1 MVAKDEILT
10 DRLNSTLAEIKLV
23 LEVKNDKLFKELA
36 AIGWVMNI
44 EEFELNYRNG
54 IDDTLNQL
62 QTAVLLLAQ
71 LEDRITVI
79 GQDLQNLSQTVE
91 EFVTQQRDEW
101 FQKGFYDRCSSSS
114 IACFKSLKLTGLTK

>member
-1 MVAKDEILT
+1 
-10 DRLNSTLAEIKLV
+10 
-23 LEVKNDKLFKELA
+23 
-36 AIGWVMNI
+36 MNI

-54 IDDTLNQL
+54 IDNTLNQL

-91 EFVTQQRDEW
+91 EFVTQQRDE
-101 FQKGFYDRCSSSS
+101 
-114 IACFKSLKLTGLTK
+114 

>member
-1 MVAKDEILT
+1 
-10 DRLNSTLAEIKLV
+10 
-23 LEVKNDKLFKELA
+23 
-36 AIGWVMNI
+36 MNI

-91 EFVTQQRDEW
+91 EFVTQQRDE
-101 FQKGFYDRCSSSS
+101 
-114 IACFKSLKLTGLTK
+114 

>member
-1 MVAKDEILT
+1 
-10 DRLNSTLAEIKLV
+10 
-23 LEVKNDKLFKELA
+23 
-36 AIGWVMNI
+36 MNI

-79 GQDLQNLSQTVE
+79 GQDLQNLSLTVE
-91 EFVTQQRDEW
+91 EFVTQQRDE
-101 FQKGFYDRCSSSS
+101 
-114 IACFKSLKLTGLTK
+114 

>member
-1 MVAKDEILT
+1 
-10 DRLNSTLAEIKLV
+10 
-23 LEVKNDKLFKELA
+23 
-36 AIGWVMNI
+36 MNI

-91 EFVTQQRDEW
+91 DFVTQQRDE
-101 FQKGFYDRCSSSS
+101 
-114 IACFKSLKLTGLTK
+114 

>member
-1 MVAKDEILT
+1 
-10 DRLNSTLAEIKLV
+10 
-23 LEVKNDKLFKELA
+23 
-36 AIGWVMNI
+36 MNI

-91 EFVTQQRDEW
+91 EFVTQQRNE
-101 FQKGFYDRCSSSS
+101 
-114 IACFKSLKLTGLTK
+114 

>member
-1 MVAKDEILT
+1 
-10 DRLNSTLAEIKLV
+10 
-23 LEVKNDKLFKELA
+23 
-36 AIGWVMNI
+36 MNI

-79 GQDLQNLSQTVE
+79 GQDLQNLSLTVE
-91 EFVTQQRDEW
+91 EFVTQHRDE
-101 FQKGFYDRCSSSS
+101 
-114 IACFKSLKLTGLTK
+114 

>member
-1 MVAKDEILT
+1 
-10 DRLNSTLAEIKLV
+10 
-23 LEVKNDKLFKELA
+23 
-36 AIGWVMNI
+36 MNI

-91 EFVTQQRDEW
+91 EFVTQHRDE
-101 FQKGFYDRCSSSS
+101 
-114 IACFKSLKLTGLTK
+114 